1 MRKWLAFALLAA
13 GFAAGA
19 SAMSLLEL
27 GVRPTYRETI
37 RSEFVA
43 EQAFSATR
51 EARAGNRLRAVFHR
65 WNVVE
70 ATAEN
75 GFRIFR
81 PDSSSREDRD
91 FWLPFRLLVLQRIRR
106 NLDPE
111 GRGQRL
117 MEADNRARLAL
128 ALEAMG
134 GHLAADAQLHAA
146 SRLAG
151 KSPDAMRRAAEA
163 WAEEEDSDA
172 YRRAE
177 AIVLGPAE

>member
-19 SAMSLLEL
+19 SAMNLLEL
-27 GVRPTYRETI
+27 RVRPTYRENI

-70 ATAEN
+70 ATTES
-75 GFRIFR
+75 GFGIFR
-81 PDSSSREDRD
+81 PESSSQVDRE

-106 NLDPE
+106 NADPE

-117 MEADNRARLAL
+117 MEAHNRARLAL
-128 ALEAMG
+128 ELEAMG
-134 GHLAADAQLHAA
+134 GHLAAEAQLDAA

-151 KSPDAMRRAAEA
+151 DSPDAMRRVAEA
-163 WAEEEDSDA
+163 LAQAENSDA
-172 YRRAE
+172 YRQAE
-177 AIVLGPAE
+177 AITLGR